1 MSSHP
6 LDRLAAVAFRVTP
19 RASTVFPEGWGDE
32 TQLDL
37 LATPPVALEP
47 APLDI
52 VWSRKEE
59 HPGYRVRR
67 GQFLSPITALL
78 PEPARLVPVEWIEP
92 GAGGDRVCVLLPAWN
107 DHGFAKR
114 RRLAGVLAERGI
126 ATISFDIPLY
136 GARRVGALDQQAIRT
151 VSDFALMG
159 FGAVHEAVSLAA
171 HFRGEA
177 VVGFSGYSMG
187 GNLAA
192 LASAMVPFPVAIAPL
207 AASHSPGPVYLDGVL
222 RSAIGWEALGG
233 RAHAADRLRAVLG
246 SATVLSVPPAD
257 HHRAAVLVVAERDG
271 FIPDSAS
278 RALAGHWPGAEL
290 RVVAGAGHATLLW
303 RHSTALVSAIVDA
316 FDRFDELPSR

>member
-19 RASTVFPEGWGDE
+19 RVSTVFPEGWGDE

-37 LATPPVALEP
+37 LATPQVVLEP

-114 RRLAGVLAERGI
+114 RRLAGGLAERGI

-136 GARRVGALDQQAIRT
+136 GARRVSR
-151 VSDFALMG
+151 
-159 FGAVHEAVSLAA
+159 
-171 HFRGEA
+171 
-177 VVGFSGYSMG
+177 
-187 GNLAA
+187 
-192 LASAMVPFPVAIAPL
+192 
-207 AASHSPGPVYLDGVL
+207 
-222 RSAIGWEALGG
+222 
-233 RAHAADRLRAVLG
+233 
-246 SATVLSVPPAD
+246 PA
-257 HHRAAVLVVAERDG
+257 
-271 FIPDSAS
+271 
-278 RALAGHWPGAEL
+278 
-290 RVVAGAGHATLLW
+290 AGAPSVFA
-303 RHSTALVSAIVDA
+303 RRDA
-316 FDRFDELPSR
+316 